1 MAFTSTTTTTTRLVS
16 RRLCANNGILGVT
29 NTSIISPTTRRCLLS
44 THCQEAVGR
53 FKGVLEEYRI
63 NNYQQEMPTRFK
75 KEIIQ
80 GCSLLT
86 IRTGTTTS
94 TMTEEDP
101 TNNVAVQELEQ
112 LLRNIGAFGDRVTHD
127 DVALIVSEHS
137 TPTTN
142 TNTNTTTSSYN
153 TEGPTQTIHADQILM
168 QLL

>member
-1 MAFTSTTTTTTRLVS
+1 M
-16 RRLCANNGILGVT
+16 G
-29 NTSIISPTTRRCLLS
+29 
-44 THCQEAVGR
+44 
-53 FKGVLEEYRI
+53 
-63 NNYQQEMPTRFK
+63 PTRFK

-86 IRTGTTTS
+86 IRTGATTT

-101 TNNVAVQELEQ
+101 TNNVAVQEIEQ

-137 TPTTN
+137 TPTYTN
-142 TNTNTTTSSYN
+142 TNTNTTSSSYN
-153 TEGPTQTIHADQILM
+153 TERPPQTIHADQILM

>member
-1 MAFTSTTTTTTRLVS
+1 MMAFTSTTTTRLVS
-16 RRLCANNGILGVT
+16 RRCANNGLLGVT
-29 NTSIISPTTRRCLLS
+29 STSIISPPRRCLLS

-53 FKGVLEEYRI
+53 FKGALEEYRI

-80 GCSLLT
+80 GCALLT

-101 TNNVAVQELEQ
+101 TNNVAVQEIEQ

-142 TNTNTTTSSYN
+142 TNTTSSSYK
-153 TEGPTQTIHADQILM
+153 TEGPTQTIHADQ
-168 QLL
+168 

>member
-1 MAFTSTTTTTTRLVS
+1 MMAFTSTTTRLVS
-16 RRLCANNGILGVT
+16 RRCANNGILGVT
-29 NTSIISPTTRRCLLS
+29 STSIISPTRRCLLS

-53 FKGVLEEYRI
+53 FKGALEEYRI

-75 KEIIQ
+75 KEIIK

-86 IRTGTTTS
+86 IRTGTTTTS

-101 TNNVAVQELEQ
+101 TNNVAVQEIEQ

-127 DVALIVSEHS
+127 DVELIVSEHS
-137 TPTTN
+137 TPTNTN
-142 TNTNTTTSSYN
+142 TNTTTTSSYN
-153 TEGPTQTIHADQILM
+153 TEGPTTIHADQILM